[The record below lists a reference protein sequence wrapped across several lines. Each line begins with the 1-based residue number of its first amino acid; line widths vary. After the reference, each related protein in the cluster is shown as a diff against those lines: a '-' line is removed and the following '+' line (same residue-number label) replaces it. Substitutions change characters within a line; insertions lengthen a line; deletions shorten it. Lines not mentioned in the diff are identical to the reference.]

1 MRSKMNDDLN
11 PSFDEETLDEDIE
24 TLLED

>member
-1 MRSKMNDDLN
+1 MRSKMNDDLA

>member
-1 MRSKMNDDLN
+1 MRSKMNDDLT

>member
-11 PSFDEETLDEDIE
+11 PSFEEETLDEDIE